1 MNREAAA
8 VNREADV
15 RAWLEYAEADRRS
28 ARNAMAAAD
37 YRDVAFHCQQ
47 AAEKAL
53 KALIVHHI
61 QDRPP
66 YVHNL
71 RELLS
76 RLSMYALPSFVV
88 EAVLT
93 LNPHYRAT
101 RYPGVAD
108 DLDFYVAEN
117 AARLLEQMEQIW
129 KWVLDQLP

>member
-1 MNREAAA
+1 MS
-8 VNREADV
+8 READV
-15 RAWLEYAEADRRS
+15 GAWLEYAEADRRS
-28 ARNAMAAAD
+28 AHHAMQAAD

-53 KALIVHHI
+53 KSLLVHHTLE
-61 QDRPP
+61 RPP
-66 YVHNL
+66 YLHNL

-76 RLSMYALPSFVV
+76 LLSNFAPPPPVV
-88 EAVLT
+88 EAILA

-108 DLDFYVAEN
+108 DLDFYGVEN
-117 AARLLEQMEQIW
+117 AERLLEQMELVS

>member
-1 MNREAAA
+1 M
-8 VNREADV
+8 NREADV

-28 ARNAMAAAD
+28 AHHAMQAAD

-53 KALIVHHI
+53 KALIVYHTTE
-61 QDRPP
+61 RPP
-66 YVHNL
+66 YIHNL

-76 RLSMYALPSFVV
+76 LLSDFAPPSPVV
-88 EAVLT
+88 EAMLA

-108 DLDFYVAEN
+108 DLDFYGVEN
-117 AARLLEQMEQIW
+117 AERLLEQMELVS

>member
-1 MNREAAA
+1 
-8 VNREADV
+8 VNPEADV
-15 RAWLEYAEADRRS
+15 RSWLKYAEADRRS

-47 AAEKAL
+47 AIEKAL
-53 KALIVHHI
+53 KALIVHHTG
-61 QDRPP
+61 DRPP

-71 RELLS
+71 RELLNQ
-76 RLSMYALPSFVV
+76 LSAFALPSVVV
-88 EAVLT
+88 EAVLK

-108 DLDFYVAEN
+108 DLDFYVAES
-117 AARLLEQMEQIW
+117 AARLLDQMEQVW